1 MSLKGTEKISDF
13 VIFDEV
19 ISFLEKN
26 LADNGVEQVLYDE
39 DTNVLHF
46 NLVQERYGENNL
58 LKGGVCYFIDD
69 NKDATLFDIINKVS
83 MGIAKAEN
91 TKKEDDNLIKE
102 YKRPLVLSAGI
113 IKKVY
118 DEMVLGSNPRSA
130 CINAGLAP
138 VTYHRYKKRYEEIK
152 DIEDVSILD
161 ENDQKIIILFQKIE
175 EGFLI
180 AVNRNEAI
188 IQSAGKESWQAS
200 AWFLERRMPELY
212 AMKKEIKQETTEV
225 KKVTTTDE
233 LKQLLGDCK
242 ELEDILN
249 NTDGTSAESEN
260 E

>member
-1 MSLKGTEKISDF
+1 MLKGTEKFFEIEDKNSAYDF
-13 VIFDEV
+13 
-19 ISFLEKN
+19 LLKN
-26 LADNGVEQVLYDE
+26 LSSVGVKKIEYLE
-39 DTNVLHF
+39 ANRVLHF
-46 NLVQERYGENNL
+46 D
-58 LKGGVCYFIDD
+58 KGKDEDGVSQGGCLYTLSDD
-69 NKDATLFDIINKVS
+69 NTLIDIVNKVS
-83 MGIAKAEN
+83 MSFAKEEN
-91 TKKEDDNLIKE
+91 MKEADENLIKE
-102 YKRPLVLSAGI
+102 YKRRIVLSAEI
-113 IKKVY
+113 ITKVY
-118 DEMVLGSNPRSA
+118 KEMCDGANPRSA

-175 EGFLI
+175 EGFLK

-188 IQSAGKESWQAS
+188 IQLAGKESWQAS

-212 AMKKEIKQETTEV
+212 AMKKEVKQETTET
-225 KKVTTTDE
+225 KKITTTDE

-249 NTDGTSAESEN
+249 GTEDNTEGKN

>member
-1 MSLKGTEKISDF
+1 MLKGTEKLSEIKDMNDAVNFLGNNLSSAK
-13 VIFDEV
+13 VYEV
-19 ISFLEKN
+19 IYSKEQKRFFFNAHKDEKSGAPN
-26 LADNGVEQVLYDE
+26 IQIILQLLDD
-39 DTNVLHF
+39 DF
-46 NLVQERYGENNL
+46 NKTL
-58 LKGGVCYFIDD
+58 IDVVND
-69 NKDATLFDIINKVS
+69 VS
-83 MGIAKAEN
+83 MKIAKKINDMEAE
-91 TKKEDDNLIKE
+91 TNLIKE
-102 YKRPLVLSAGI
+102 YKRHIILSAEI
-113 IKKVY
+113 IAKVY
-118 DEMVLGSNPRSA
+118 KEMCDGANPRSA

-175 EGFLI
+175 EGFLK

-188 IQSAGKESWQAS
+188 IQLAGKESWQAS

-212 AMKKEIKQETTEV
+212 AMKKEVKQETTET
-225 KKVTTTDE
+225 KKITTTDE

-249 NTDGTSAESEN
+249 GTEDNTEGKN